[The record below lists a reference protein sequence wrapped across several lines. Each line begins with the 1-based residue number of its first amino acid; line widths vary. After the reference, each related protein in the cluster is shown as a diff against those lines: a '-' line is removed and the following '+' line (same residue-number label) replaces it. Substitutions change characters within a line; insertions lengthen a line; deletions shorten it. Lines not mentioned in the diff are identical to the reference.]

1 VARFLLSGRL
11 KPSPARSEPDND
23 RFTQDHIARTSI
35 GSSMPNCL
43 ALFMALLAAALGSL
57 SSTEL
62 NAQNRVA
69 LVIGNDR
76 YPNLPAD
83 RQLQKAVNDA
93 RGMSEALQRLG
104 FNVIRGENLGRTQ
117 MVDSIVRF
125 TRTIKPGD
133 IALVFFAGHGVSLSG
148 AN

>member
-1 VARFLLSGRL
+1 MT
-11 KPSPARSEPDND
+11 ND

-43 ALFMALLAAALGSL
+43 ALFMALLAAL
-57 SSTEL
+57 SVSVLTPAHV

-83 RQLQKAVNDA
+83 RQ
-93 RGMSEALQRLG
+93 
-104 FNVIRGENLGRTQ
+104 
-117 MVDSIVRF
+117 
-125 TRTIKPGD
+125 
-133 IALVFFAGHGVSLSG
+133 
-148 AN
+148 